1 MTAELPTTE
10 QRLATLEVRVAA
22 IETKLLGLRK
32 LTAAQATTNDR
43 APDSWTRIEDC
54 LKRSVECWVFRGHEG
69 CWVFARFLI
78 VLALAGL
85 AARGHYYLASAV
97 ALIPA
102 LEIVAYNTAVVF
114 VTKRIENRLR
124 SVVLT
129 IFAFA
134 SLAVAVSPIWIWLR
148 FAETEPVSTRLT
160 TGIYQSVRTLT
171 TAGPDSSCFSQ
182 QSTAAMQWIASI
194 EMILGIYFV
203 AVIIARYLSLKPK
216 GEEHGETR

>member
-32 LTAAQATTNDR
+32 LTAAQATKNDR

-97 ALIPA
+97 ALT
-102 LEIVAYNTAVVF
+102 LRCCRGY
-114 VTKRIENRLR
+114 RLPEPTR
-124 SVVLT
+124 QAHLHVNQLR
-129 IFAFA
+129 
-134 SLAVAVSPIWIWLR
+134 LADKSDGADGAGTSR
-148 FAETEPVSTRLT
+148 RLFKE
-160 TGIYQSVRTLT
+160 R
-171 TAGPDSSCFSQ
+171 
-182 QSTAAMQWIASI
+182 
-194 EMILGIYFV
+194 
-203 AVIIARYLSLKPK
+203 
-216 GEEHGETR
+216 